1 MSTASAHQTLARP
14 WGLRLWASTSHR
26 SNSAHSVAS
35 CSRPW
40 SSLLS
45 ALLAPRCCP
54 PRERIVASACLYSDV
69 TSSLDSMRLLPS
81 STMGAQVTGAWY
93 TSSVAQGL
101 VYPLSRGRR
110 QLNLPA
116 RMLTGKHRQVGK
128 DRQTGRATKRQ
139 VPRECWR
146 YPAAESRGQGWKL
159 VAARPAP
166 CHPETPSPAASC
178 SPAPTALMP
187 ASARPTSFRACAW
200 LLCQNACILQRGR
213 QARLLSR

>member
-1 MSTASAHQTLARP
+1 MGEEL
-14 WGLRLWASTSHR
+14 TSLQQCPQR
-26 SNSAHSVAS
+26 GV
-35 CSRPW
+35 
-40 SSLLS
+40 LLS
-45 ALLAPRCCP
+45 ALVLAA
-54 PRERIVASACLYSDV
+54 VGLVGTA
-69 TSSLDSMRLLPS
+69 LLPAA
-81 STMGAQVTGAWY
+81 GAHCRQRLFVFRRHLIVGQHETLAIVNNGR
-93 TSSVAQGL
+93 TSHGRMVHIIGGPGIGVS
-101 VYPLSRGRR
+101 PSRGRR

-116 RMLTGKHRQVGK
+116 RMLTGKDRQVGK
-128 DRQTGRATKRQ
+128 DRQAGRATKRQ

-213 QARLLSR
+213 QARLLWR

>member
-14 WGLRLWASTSHR
+14 WGLRLWARSSHR

-69 TSSLDSMRLLPS
+69 TSSLDSAIVNNGR
-81 STMGAQVTGAWY
+81 
-93 TSSVAQGL
+93 TSHGRMVHIIGGPGIGVS
-101 VYPLSRGRR
+101 PSRGRR

-128 DRQTGRATKRQ
+128 DRQAGRATKRQ

-200 LLCQNACILQRGR
+200 LLYPNACNLQMGR
-213 QARLLSR
+213 QARLLWR